1 MKIFYLAFIPFLII
15 LFSLSFVSP
24 SFVCGVVDDSKDI
37 SSDWSRVVVYFE
49 ENKSDLT
56 ECRVNPEKKFCCDL
70 ENISSVNFSVGK
82 KVFAEVFDLEKG
94 IIGGP
99 VYLFLTDKGYDI
111 FPDMAIK
118 EMVNSS
124 LQKERIFLDK
134 SYINLNIDNPQS
146 PKELNYILSSSEG
159 EFKGKLQ
166 DNSNISDF
174 KIPIQKGKNQLII
187 YSEKTNEVYN
197 QFSFY
202 NLDYFNFN
210 IEPFCKNCKKKK
222 NFFYIDS
229 KQIVTLMFGFNSSH
243 NVSGDFLISFPR
255 DWELI
260 NYSDIFDISL
270 SHKAIKNI
278 ISDKKEFYVNY
289 SFKLPKNTIKQD
301 YFVYQQLGDY
311 NSSNKLRSFKY
322 NWIPFHKSN
331 KMQESYQNNVLRKS
345 ISPKYPAVL
354 NLEYDFIKTI
364 ALFPNKDIP
373 ESYSTLKYS
382 EKIKKGRKTIFFEI
396 FTTIQEKD
404 LENIFIVFKV
414 EKGKNITLSDS
425 EKELELD
432 FMNED
437 ANYEY
442 YSVYTTNKG
451 PFNILIY

>member
-1 MKIFYLAFIPFLII
+1 M
-15 LFSLSFVSP
+15 
-24 SFVCGVVDDSKDI
+24 
-37 SSDWSRVVVYFE
+37 
-49 ENKSDLT
+49 
-56 ECRVNPEKKFCCDL
+56 
-70 ENISSVNFSVGK
+70 
-82 KVFAEVFDLEKG
+82 
-94 IIGGP
+94 
-99 VYLFLTDKGYDI
+99 
-111 FPDMAIK
+111 
-118 EMVNSS
+118 
-124 LQKERIFLDK
+124 
-134 SYINLNIDNPQS
+134 
-146 PKELNYILSSSEG
+146 
-159 EFKGKLQ
+159 
-166 DNSNISDF
+166 
-174 KIPIQKGKNQLII
+174 
-187 YSEKTNEVYN
+187 
-197 QFSFY
+197 
-202 NLDYFNFN
+202 
-210 IEPFCKNCKKKK
+210 
-222 NFFYIDS
+222 
-229 KQIVTLMFGFNSSH
+229 
-243 NVSGDFLISFPR
+243 
-255 DWELI
+255 
-260 NYSDIFDISL
+260 
-270 SHKAIKNI
+270 
-278 ISDKKEFYVNY
+278 NY

-311 NSSNKLRSFKY
+311 NSSNKLRSLSIIGYRFT
-322 NWIPFHKSN
+322 KSN

-414 EKGKNITLSDS
+414 EKGKNIALLDS